1 MGKKVRKPNKHS
13 INSTTLPNTTIIE
26 PLLAKFDLPEA
37 NFFAMVTQSV
47 DCHRLRIFDTHNNV
61 INNEF
66 HSIKEDKF
74 TCLTWG
80 KLFLKNESGVD
91 ENQNSNGQVNNG
103 NKLKNKR
110 KQREFQQGDCN
121 IVIAL
126 GLQNGSIAF
135 YSIAHGAIIKTLKG
149 SHTLPINDFVFFT
162 KEKKGY
168 SCSDD
173 SFIVE
178 WDLEKFKE
186 IGLLSTN
193 NDIKLWDLE
202 TKKVI
207 KTFTGHASII
217 TNIIFS
223 NDNKVCVSSAEHDRY
238 INVWRCQNDNN
249 DDKVNDNNNKY
260 NLTKNTYLYG
270 DNMAGKQKFT
280 TRTPDSTI
288 KTIKDEKDGVS
299 IIPILSACFVD
310 QSAKKETGLV
320 LIARGSTVK
329 PIFERVRFTDE
340 ETGEF
345 QKELKL
351 SRHQPM
357 GLLNDESN
365 LAAKKLKVTHK
376 EYDELTANVIL
387 PNNQIHDISISNGE
401 SDMININSG
410 LKNFENLNLSNN
422 HKNNGNRINS
432 DNNSLVEENRKIQKP
447 QANSMQ
453 QVLVQ
458 ALHSSDEHL
467 LKEVLGQTNLEIIN
481 NTMDKICVNNSY
493 GLFDDDPSVNE

>member
-186 IGLLSTN
+186 IGKWKDAKQIPKHLAISHDGERLLSTN

-320 LIARGSTVK
+320 LIARGNL
-329 PIFERVRFTDE
+329 
-340 ETGEF
+340 
-345 QKELKL
+345 KEILQGSSIINVINVEQDGKL
-351 SRHQPM
+351 SSD
-357 GLLNDESN
+357 GELFLDEFLVPSQISSMTIPN
-365 LAAKKLKVTHK
+365 L
-376 EYDELTANVIL
+376 
-387 PNNQIHDISISNGE
+387 Q
-401 SDMININSG
+401 
-410 LKNFENLNLSNN
+410 
-422 HKNNGNRINS
+422 
-432 DNNSLVEENRKIQKP
+432 
-447 QANSMQ
+447 
-453 QVLVQ
+453 
-458 ALHSSDEHL
+458 
-467 LKEVLGQTNLEIIN
+467 
-481 NTMDKICVNNSY
+481 
-493 GLFDDDPSVNE
+493 